1 MGVCVGGCM
10 CVFVCACEGRTV
22 CVCLSVVI
30 LHGSVHKSD
39 YHKNTAE
46 NRLLIVL

>member
-1 MGVCVGGCM
+1 MSAGVCERGCM
-10 CVFVCACEGRTV
+10 CVPVRVEL

>member
-1 MGVCVGGCM
+1 MWVCVCVGVCV
-10 CVFVCACEGRTV
+10 CVCVLVSVEL